1 METLKLNKASITFRK
16 YVDSKIDTSTKLQKK
31 AVDISKAINDDYS
44 DNIKHI
50 ILVCSNDSMTSRE
63 VKNNKQY
70 IESKLGKSKE
80 YLNHLKLAFRIA
92 GSKVIKAKF
101 KSCNNNIKKFVD
113 SIEKENKNPFSQTSI
128 NDYKNK
134 RLVDDKGNI
143 TLKSKKEKVKSKK
156 ENTFTIATIPYHKL
170 TDAQLLALHDNTGA
184 ELNRRA
190 KQQKV
195 S

>member
-1 METLKLNKASITFRK
+1 MKTLKLNKASITFRK

-31 AVDISKAINDDYS
+31 AIDISKAINDDYS

-80 YLNHLKLAFRIA
+80 YLNHLQLAFRIA

-101 KSCNNNIKKFVD
+101 KACNNNIKKFVD
-113 SIEKENKNPFSQTSI
+113 SIEKENEKPFSQTSI

-156 ENTFTIATIPYHKL
+156 DNKVMISALPYN
-170 TDAQLLALHDNTGA
+170 QLSDSQLVAIIDNCNF